1 MTERIIF
8 LDTETTGCITSLDR
22 IVEIAA
28 VELDENYQPVSVF
41 HEYVNPLRH
50 VGESYFIHGLHDD
63 FLQERQ
69 SFKEIANDFVEFVK
83 GATVYAHNLPFD
95 RRFIDKELRL
105 AGLPQLSELC
115 DAYDT
120 LPWARG
126 KVYGSAKLDALI
138 EHCGLD
144 GSARAAHHGALIDA
158 ELLAQ
163 VFLCLGRKEEIGRNL
178 DFSEVNAS
186 DLEYQMS
193 LRSSDNPLAPWNDV
207 DDDSEDDHQDS
218 EDQEDWEEDWDGDPE
233 DKDEDE
239 DEDDDDDEDDGDD
252 WEAKLEAIC
261 AFADSHYDVFE
272 NGAMFEDI
280 LYQYRDTGYLSSRQM
295 DAIDNTIDGWNIY
308 Y

>member
-1 MTERIIF
+1 M
-8 LDTETTGCITSLDR
+8 
-22 IVEIAA
+22 
-28 VELDENYQPVSVF
+28 
-41 HEYVNPLRH
+41 
-50 VGESYFIHGLHDD
+50 
-63 FLQERQ
+63 
-69 SFKEIANDFVEFVK
+69 
-83 GATVYAHNLPFD
+83 
-95 RRFIDKELRL
+95 RL

-138 EHCGLD
+138 KHCGLD

-193 LRSSDNPLAPWNDV
+193 LPSSDHPLAPWNDV
-207 DDDSEDDHQDS
+207 DDDSEDDHEDS

-233 DKDEDE
+233 DEDEDV